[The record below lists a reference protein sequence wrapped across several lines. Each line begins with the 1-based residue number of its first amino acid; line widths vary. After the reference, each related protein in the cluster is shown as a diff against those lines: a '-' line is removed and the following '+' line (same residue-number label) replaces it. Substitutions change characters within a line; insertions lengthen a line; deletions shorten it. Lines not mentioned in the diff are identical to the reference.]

1 MLKKLS
7 LIFIRFATF
16 LLALNILFKILLRY
30 YTVSTVIIS
39 CVDLV
44 TVIMVLV
51 GLIILS
57 FTFKFCIYPRILLYC
72 VLVCYLLHFVNNIL
86 GMNFFVAILTYFF
99 AMIVITLMII
109 VIYTYL
115 KEKQIIEISIQI
127 FDYIGFYFYICGGIC

>member
-7 LIFIRFATF
+7 LIFIRFAPF

-57 FTFKFCIYPRILLYC
+57 FTFKFCIYHRILLYC

-115 KEKQIIEISIQI
+115 KEKQK
-127 FDYIGFYFYICGGIC
+127 